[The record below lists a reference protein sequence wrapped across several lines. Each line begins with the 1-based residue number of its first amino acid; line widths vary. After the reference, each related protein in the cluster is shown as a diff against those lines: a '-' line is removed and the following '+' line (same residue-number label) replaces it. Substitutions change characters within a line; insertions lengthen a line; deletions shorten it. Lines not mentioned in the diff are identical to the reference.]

1 MERNAGE
8 RPMQWNVADLFEGA
22 VDAAADREA
31 LVCGAARLRYAALDE
46 RANRFA
52 HHLRGRGVGPGEHVG
67 ILAWNRAEWVE
78 SMLGCFKVRAVPI
91 NVNYRYVERELL
103 YLFDNADL
111 VALVHQRAFAP
122 RIAPLRGE
130 LPKLRHLVALEDGS
144 GEDLGATGSVPYEE
158 ALASA
163 SPKREFGPR
172 SPDDHYVI
180 YTGGTTGMPKGVV
193 WRQEDVIM
201 ALGGGID
208 HATGIPATRP
218 EELVAKTANPP
229 LTTLVLPPLMHGA
242 AQWATLGFLFVGS
255 RVVLNEGRS
264 LDADRVWALIEA
276 EGVNTVSITGDA
288 MARPLAES
296 LARDPKRHDL
306 SRLGVLA
313 SSAAIFSPSVKA
325 QLKALLPQLLIVD
338 SLGASETGFH
348 GSALWQGEGAPRR
361 EGAGVSVRPGRDTL
375 VLDDALRPVAAG
387 SRRVGRLARG
397 GNVPLGYYKDA
408 EKTAAT
414 FVEVEGRRYSIPGD
428 FATVEE
434 DGSITLL
441 GRGSVSINTGGEKVY
456 PEEVESALKSH
467 DDVFDA
473 VVVGVPDERWG
484 ERVAAVV
491 EARPGRRPSLEA
503 LDAHCRDRLAG
514 YKIPRSL
521 VLVERIERQP
531 SGKPDYPWAQ
541 RVARAPAGG

>member
-1 MERNAGE
+1 
-8 RPMQWNVADLFEGA
+8 
-22 VDAAADREA
+22 
-31 LVCGAARLRYAALDE
+31 
-46 RANRFA
+46 
-52 HHLRGRGVGPGEHVG
+52 
-67 ILAWNRAEWVE
+67 
-78 SMLGCFKVRAVPI
+78 
-91 NVNYRYVERELL
+91 
-103 YLFDNADL
+103 
-111 VALVHQRAFAP
+111 
-122 RIAPLRGE
+122 
-130 LPKLRHLVALEDGS
+130 
-144 GEDLGATGSVPYEE
+144 
-158 ALASA
+158 
-163 SPKREFGPR
+163 
-172 SPDDHYVI
+172 
-180 YTGGTTGMPKGVV
+180 
-193 WRQEDVIM
+193 
-201 ALGGGID
+201 
-208 HATGIPATRP
+208 
-218 EELVAKTANPP
+218 
-229 LTTLVLPPLMHGA
+229 MHGA
-242 AQWATLGFLFVGS
+242 AQWATLGFLFVGG

-276 EGVNTVSITGDA
+276 EGVNTLSITGDA

-306 SRLGVLA
+306 SRLLVLA
-313 SSAAIFSPSVKA
+313 SSAAIFSPSVKT
-325 QLKALLPQLLIVD
+325 QLKALIPHLLIVD

-387 SRRVGRLARG
+387 SKRVGRLARG

-441 GRGSVSINTGGEKVY
+441 GRGSVSINSGGEKIY
-456 PEEVESALKSH
+456 PEEVESVLKSH

-473 VVVGVPDERWG
+473 VVVGVPDPRWG

-491 EARPGRRPSLEA
+491 EARPGRRPSLET
-503 LDAHCRDRLAG
+503 LDAHCRSRLAG
-514 YKIPRSL
+514 YKIPRAV

-531 SGKPDYPWAQ
+531 SGKPDYPWAK
-541 RVARAPAGG
+541 RIARAAAES